1 MKENGHTHEKEGS
14 RGDAEG
20 AEGEESE
27 PRKTQ
32 KNTEEDI
39 SVNSVP
45 TFIHPVAQP
54 LARYAASR
62 TDLTLIEC
70 YPPLETKFF
79 FVGSAPCPGRAAPAC
94 KDTFHEKYKDNAPPK
109 PAPEKMRSIINIW

>member
-54 LARYAASR
+54 PRSLRRFANRPYFNRMLSPSGDKILFCRQCA
-62 TDLTLIEC
+62 L
-70 YPPLETKFF
+70 
-79 FVGSAPCPGRAAPAC
+79 PG
-94 KDTFHEKYKDNAPPK
+94 
-109 PAPEKMRSIINIW
+109 